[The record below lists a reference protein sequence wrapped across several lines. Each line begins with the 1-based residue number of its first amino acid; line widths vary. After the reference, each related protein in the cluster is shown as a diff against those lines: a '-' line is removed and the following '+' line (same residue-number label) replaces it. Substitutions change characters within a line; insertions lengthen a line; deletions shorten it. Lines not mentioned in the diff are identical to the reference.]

1 MVLPLLKLMPELQ
14 ALFVLRL
21 ADAAIAGRLAQT
33 SKYCKELL
41 EQRLGALR
49 EERRVAA
56 QARME
61 ALRQQKRAA
70 LLELFEAVDGG
81 PFHRC
86 KAHVLAMGTPCGRL
100 LRMPHSGSL
109 TVFMSHLQR
118 FHSAEHTALMLQ
130 LSQM

>member
-1 MVLPLLKLMPELQ
+1 MRFAKS
-14 ALFVLRL
+14 
-21 ADAAIAGRLAQT
+21 AAW
-33 SKYCKELL
+33 
-41 EQRLGALR
+41 
-49 EERRVAA
+49 RR
-56 QARME
+56 RME

-109 TVFMSHLQR
+109 TAFMLHLQR